1 MLNGAVNVLDYVAE
15 DYMVLANYI
24 QSFAVDERTG
34 LPTITAESGYG
45 DMNGSGRITVYYGQ

>member
-15 DYMVLANYI
+15 DYMVLASYI
-24 QSFAVDERTG
+24 QSFPVDEKTG

-45 DMNGSGRITVYYGQ
+45 DVSGSGRITIVK